1 MNNVGKSQFISM
13 LSEESIDKLHVLNK
27 ILLALEQPQNDVGI
41 DGVTLKKKEVD
52 GKEIDIKNNNFL
64 MDINEYDTNI
74 IRKAKKKG
82 FKAIGVKI
90 ELNKN
95 TLLKSARAFVIFK
108 NLEEYGEIIKVYPTA
123 EDIEYENFD
132 FSIELVVITTLEL
145 LEIEKI
151 VNSISEVDK
160 VFVEE
165 IEVYFEEENQKR
177 IENKRIE
184 EVIPF
189 VNTLN
194 DNEKRNNN
202 QLKNSTQLVSVDS
215 KRLDSIMN
223 MASELIMHK
232 IRLEKISN
240 EYKLQELNETL
251 EQLEKTTLDLKDLV
265 TEMGVFP
272 KRKYSVL

>member
-1 MNNVGKSQFISM
+1 MGKSQYISM

-27 ILLALEQPQNDVGI
+27 ILLALEQPQNDIGI
-41 DGVTLKKKEVD
+41 DGLILKKKQVD
-52 GKEIDIKNNNFL
+52 RKEIDIKDDNFL

-74 IRKAKKKG
+74 IKKAKQKG

-90 ELNKN
+90 DLNKN

-108 NLEEYGEIIKVYPTA
+108 NLEEYGEIIKSYPAA

-132 FSIELVVITTLEL
+132 FSMELLVITTLEPL
-145 LEIEKI
+145 DIEKI
-151 VNSISEVDK
+151 VDNISEVDK

-165 IEVYFEEENQKR
+165 IGGYFGDESEKKV
-177 IENKRIE
+177 ENKRID

-189 VNTLN
+189 INTLN

-202 QLKNSTQLVSVDS
+202 QLKKSTQLVSVDS
-215 KRLDSIMN
+215 KRLDSIMD
-223 MASELIMHK
+223 MASQLIMYK
-232 IRLEKISN
+232 MRLEKISN
-240 EYKLQELNETL
+240 DYKLQELNETL

-265 TEMGVFP
+265 TEIGIFP